1 MSPATVAS
9 ESSTAS
15 SCENPFSH
23 PLPRDFNPVTPGGG
37 RDSAGMVCE
46 MGISHQQG
54 CATAVSA
61 VARSTAQRARR
72 SGAYAATTRR
82 YIYCIIDCPEP
93 TSFGPMGIGN
103 DAEVF
108 ALPYEGIAAVVSSTA
123 IEKFE
128 ISRENTLAHQ
138 RVLEAVM
145 QRGHT
150 VLPVRFDTLAE
161 DKPDRATDAESRIVN
176 HVLVQ
181 RRDEFNDLLALY
193 RDRVELG
200 VKGLWTDMNAVFA
213 EIVNENEGIRL
224 LRKRALDGASP
235 RSGMRSGGMLPLK
248 ARLGELVKKTL
259 DAKKSVAESE
269 LLNHLAGTI
278 LEARKN
284 KSFGDPM
291 FANLALLVD
300 KSRQDDLA
308 AALSAIE
315 DERDGRVRLKLVG
328 PMPLFNFIELVIT
341 QTDRF

>member
-1 MSPATVAS
+1 
-9 ESSTAS
+9 
-15 SCENPFSH
+15 
-23 PLPRDFNPVTPGGG
+23 
-37 RDSAGMVCE
+37 
-46 MGISHQQG
+46 
-54 CATAVSA
+54 
-61 VARSTAQRARR
+61 
-72 SGAYAATTRR
+72 
-82 YIYCIIDCPEP
+82 
-93 TSFGPMGIGN
+93 MGIGN

-108 ALPYEGIAAVVSSTA
+108 ALPHEGIAAVVSSTA
-123 IEKFE
+123 TEKFE
-128 ISRENTLAHQ
+128 ISRDNTLAHQ

-161 DKPDRATDAESRIVN
+161 DKPDRAASGPARTDAESRIVN

-213 EIVNENEGIRL
+213 EIVNENGEIRL
-224 LRKRALDGASP
+224 LRKRALSGASP
-235 RSGMRSGGMLPLK
+235 GAFRAAPVRKRPSSAVNRSLTVAALNMPLT

-259 DAKKSVAESE
+259 DTKKSAAESE

-291 FANLALLVD
+291 FANLALLVE

-315 DERDGRVRLKLVG
+315 DASATALEQCHRVRLKLVG
-328 PMPLFNFIELVIT
+328 PMPPFNFVELVIT
-341 QTDRF
+341 WDD